1 VENNKIQWHPG
12 FCGAAELEFRKN
24 KDILKFEAEHKLSKQ
39 PLSIDLLI
47 VKKQKDVVLEN
58 ELGHIFRKYNI
69 LEYKSP
75 GDDMNIDDYAKT
87 ISYAGLYKSLGK
99 KVDAIPFKEVSV
111 SMFRETYPEKM
122 VKQLRENGLTV
133 EKAYP
138 GIYYVT
144 GNPLYATQIVA
155 LNQLDEEN
163 HSSLRVLSK
172 RVKEDDVRR
181 FLTESE
187 KLKEPGDRENIDAVL
202 HVSMAANKAIY
213 EKIKEDAKMCE
224 ELRVLMKEEIKNEIE
239 DAQAKGREEGREQ
252 GRAFEI
258 IRMSIKYNANKDEII
273 TELVE
278 ELKMSKKQAEQ
289 YLKQYEQ

>member
-1 VENNKIQWHPG
+1 
-12 FCGAAELEFRKN
+12 
-24 KDILKFEAEHKLSKQ
+24 
-39 PLSIDLLI
+39 
-47 VKKQKDVVLEN
+47 
-58 ELGHIFRKYNI
+58 
-69 LEYKSP
+69 
-75 GDDMNIDDYAKT
+75 MNIDDYAKT

-224 ELRVLMKEEIKNEIE
+224 ELRVLMKDEIKGEIE

-258 IRMSIKYNANKDEII
+258 IRMSIKYNATKDEII

>member
-155 LNQLDEEN
+155 LNQLDEET

-239 DAQAKGREEGREQ
+239 EAQAKGRAQMLIEVGREDGLDDATILNRLQ
-252 GRAFEI
+252 
-258 IRMSIKYNANKDEII
+258 
-273 TELVE
+273 
-278 ELKMSKKQAEQ
+278 KKIGLSLEVATSYLEQ
-289 YLKQYEQ
+289 YGKSLV